1 MQAIYE
7 SSIFC
12 FNGKL
17 LSLTKN
23 IFKNVN
29 CCSRIKEIEKKSRSL
44 VYEAEHI
51 SRSLDDVFDYFVLR
65 YL

>member
-17 LSLTKN
+17 LSLK
-23 IFKNVN
+23 ISLKMLIVAPGLK
-29 CCSRIKEIEKKSRSL
+29 RLKKKSRSL
-44 VYEAEHI
+44 ANEAEHI